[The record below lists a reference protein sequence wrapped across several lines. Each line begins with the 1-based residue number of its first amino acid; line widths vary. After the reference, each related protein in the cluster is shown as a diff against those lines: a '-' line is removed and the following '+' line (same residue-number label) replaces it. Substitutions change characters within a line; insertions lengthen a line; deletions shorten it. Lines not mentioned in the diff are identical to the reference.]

1 MSMPRKKKRKRRRW
15 RLTLPSRNPEYLKT
29 HPEAAR
35 KKKHRR
41 RYRLTW
47 KAWVLIGSVCA
58 LALALI
64 VPIVADDSKLK
75 GLGYSSAAI
84 KAIRKD
90 KLTKTILDNKW
101 YSEYLS
107 TSLAKGEANLSYL
120 QLYTAVTPAHE
131 DVITSLDDTDF
142 LLYSRLI
149 DRGYTAVQAV
159 RLFGS
164 LHRWEI
170 TPLLVFDYQA
180 NDQAYIDDCVS
191 HRDTNSQDHFEL
203 SGTYYTYYENTQPVS
218 DPGGLDM
225 LVNKTWYLDSSYA
238 PPEVTDI
245 DARYAAA
252 GRQLAS
258 AAADAFVTW
267 SKAGADVG
275 VTFYAASA
283 YRDYASQESLYNSYL
298 KTLGQAATDAASAR
312 PGFSEHQSGYAVD
325 IAATNEDDTPE
336 YKDTRAYQWTSTNC
350 MDYGWILRY
359 PEGKQQITGYEF
371 ESWHYR
377 YVGVALAQAVA
388 SSHLTFDEFWCLYLK
403 GWDDPANQPSQEIL
417 NATDYHNQSASA
429 SASPAASS
437 AASSA
442 ASATAAPAAKSS
454 ASASAAG

>member
-15 RLTLPSRNPEYLKT
+15 RLTLPSHNPEYLKT
-29 HPEAAR
+29 HPEAAQ
-35 KKKHRR
+35 KKKKRHRR
-41 RYRLTW
+41 RWRLTW
-47 KAWVLIGSVCA
+47 KAWLLLGSACA

-64 VPIVADDSKLK
+64 LPIMAENSKLK

-84 KAIRKD
+84 KEIRKD
-90 KLTKTILDNKW
+90 KLTKTILDSKW

-107 TSLAKGEANLSYL
+107 DSLADQSVNLSYL
-120 QLYTAVTPAHE
+120 QLYTAVTPAHK
-131 DVITSLDDTDF
+131 DVITSLDATDF

-149 DRGYTAVQAV
+149 DRGYTADQAV

-203 SGTYYTYYENTQPVS
+203 SGTYYTYYGNTEAVS
-218 DPGGLDM
+218 DPGSIDM
-225 LVNKTWYLDSSYA
+225 LVNKTWSLDSSYT
-238 PPEVTDI
+238 PPQLTDI
-245 DARYAAA
+245 STRYAAA

-258 AAADAFVTW
+258 TAADAFVTW
-267 SKAGADVG
+267 SDAGAAVG

-283 YRDYASQESLYNSYL
+283 YRDYASQESVYNSYL

-312 PGFSEHQSGYAVD
+312 PGYSEHQSGYAVD

-336 YKDTRAYQWTSTNC
+336 YKDTRAYQWTSTNS

-359 PEGKQQITGYEF
+359 PDGKQQITGYEF

-377 YVGVALAQAVA
+377 YLGVELAQAVA
-388 SSHLTFDEFWCLYLK
+388 ASHLTYDEFWCLYLK
-403 GWDDPANQPSQEIL
+403 GWDDPANQPSQDIL
-417 NATDYHNQSASA
+417 TATDYRKEASASASPSSSASSAA
-429 SASPAASS
+429 SASPAAS
-437 AASSA
+437 
-442 ASATAAPAAKSS
+442 
-454 ASASAAG
+454 ASAAG